1 VIAVT
6 RYRRDD
12 SERMIAP
19 SPLWF
24 RNSCCAKS
32 QAINGKAI
40 SKHDLNRIVHRNLEV
55 RIALSNLFHDKC
67 AYCECKLERQDMNVE
82 HYRPKGGVGEVECH
96 PGYYWLAYDWGN
108 LLPSCTLCNQ
118 KRREI
123 ESLNVGRSFS
133 RGGKGDSFPI
143 SDEEYR
149 AFSACD
155 DLSIEDPI
163 LVNPTIDKPSQHI
176 TFDPSGEAIHIT
188 ERGEVS
194 ISTYHLNTR
203 RIRGARKSLIK
214 ELLCMIKMRNDAQ
227 LMIPLV
233 GSTAEGLV
241 DGFDALI
248 QRKISDSSPY
258 AGLARA
264 VVDRPELFEC

>member
-1 VIAVT
+1 
-6 RYRRDD
+6 
-12 SERMIAP
+12 MISP

-24 RNSCCAKS
+24 RMSCCAKS
-32 QAINGKAI
+32 HAINSKAI
-40 SKHDLNRIVHRNLEV
+40 SKRDLNRIVHRNLEV
-55 RIALSNLFHDKC
+55 RIALSKLFHDKC

-82 HYRPKGGVGEVECH
+82 HYRPKGRVGEVECH

-118 KRREI
+118 KRSEI
-123 ESLNVGRSFS
+123 ESLNGDQSFTA
-133 RGGKGDSFPI
+133 GGKGDSFPI
-143 SDEEYR
+143 SDEAYR
-149 AFSACD
+149 AFSAFD
-155 DLSIEDPI
+155 DLALEDPI

-188 ERGEVS
+188 DRGEIS

-214 ELLCMIKMRNDAQ
+214 ELLCLLKMRKDAQ

-233 GSTAEGLV
+233 GSMAVGLV

-248 QRKISDSSPY
+248 QLKASDSSAY

-264 VVDRPELFEC
+264 VLERPELFEC